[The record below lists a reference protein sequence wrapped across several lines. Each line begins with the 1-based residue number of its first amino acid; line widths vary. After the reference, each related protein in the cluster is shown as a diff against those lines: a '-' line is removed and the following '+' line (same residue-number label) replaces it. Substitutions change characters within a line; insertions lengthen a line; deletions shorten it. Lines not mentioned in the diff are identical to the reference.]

1 MTDALSARRKSL
13 LWFKVYVSLGVA
25 WWRIILF
32 LKAGFK
38 FFIFNS
44 IQAAM
49 EGIMVGIVG
58 SDKCNAIVIFTL
70 KFLLKY
76 FCKPVIYDMLW
87 IFPIK

>member
-1 MTDALSARRKSL
+1 
-13 LWFKVYVSLGVA
+13 
-25 WWRIILF
+25 
-32 LKAGFK
+32 
-38 FFIFNS
+38 
-44 IQAAM
+44 M